1 MNMAKD
7 ITSVGT
13 VRRASGTAEDTMPLN
28 ALKKAL
34 WKKKG
39 SSLFEMDEFGPLSN
53 AGTTLKSKSVQTHL
67 INRVQ
72 ATHTWT
78 FPNTRIPIFI

>member
-1 MNMAKD
+1 MAKD
-7 ITSVGT
+7 ITSVPTT

-34 WKKKG
+34 WKKKKG

-53 AGTTLKSKSVQTHL
+53 AGTTLKSKSVQRH
-67 INRVQ
+67 I
-72 ATHTWT
+72 
-78 FPNTRIPIFI
+78 